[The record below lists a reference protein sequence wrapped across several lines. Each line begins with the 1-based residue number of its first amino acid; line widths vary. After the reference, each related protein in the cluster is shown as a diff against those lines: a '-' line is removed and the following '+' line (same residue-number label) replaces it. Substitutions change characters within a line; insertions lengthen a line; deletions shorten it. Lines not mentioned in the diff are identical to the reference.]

1 MSRKRDGE
9 APPLP
14 EPLPAPIVDN
24 HTHLDIV
31 LESVDSS
38 TGAELDKAQSVGVD
52 RIVQVGTTLQSSV
65 WAAQLAAS
73 DDRVLA
79 AIAVHPN
86 DAPRLDA
93 RELDAALAE
102 LDQLAGQQRVR
113 AVGETGLD
121 FYRTRD
127 DEALKVQ
134 EQSFRRHI
142 DLAKRHGLALMI
154 HDRDAHDDV
163 FAVLESEGAPDT
175 VVFHCF
181 SGDAAMAR
189 RCADLGYYMSFAGN
203 TTFAKSTDLRE
214 AAVVAPRELLMLET
228 DAPFLTPTPYR
239 GRPNSPYLTA
249 LTARAIADERGDD
262 LGELCVAV
270 SENAERVYGSWA

>member
-1 MSRKRDGE
+1 MSRGRSGE

-14 EPLPAPIVDN
+14 EPLPAPVVDN

-31 LESVDSS
+31 LETVDS
-38 TGAELDKAQSVGVD
+38 TAAAELDKAASVGVD
-52 RIVQVGTTLQSSV
+52 RIVQVGTTLDSSR
-65 WAAQLAAS
+65 WAAELAAR
-73 DDRVLA
+73 DERVLA

-93 RELDAALAE
+93 AALDEALDQLDA
-102 LDQLAGQQRVR
+102 LAGQQRVR

-121 FYRTRD
+121 FYRTRED
-127 DEALKVQ
+127 DALKVQ
-134 EQSFRRHI
+134 EESFRRHI

-163 FAVLESEGAPDT
+163 FRVLESEGAPST

-181 SGDAAMAR
+181 SGDAEMAR

-214 AAVVAPRELLMLET
+214 AAVLAPRELLMVET
-228 DAPFLTPTPYR
+228 DAPFLTPMPYR

-249 LTARAIADERGDD
+249 LTVRAIAQERGDD
-262 LGELCVAV
+262 LTELCVAV
-270 SENAERVYGSWA
+270 SDNAERVYGRWS